1 MRRRKFLGCVTA
13 AAGSYMLAACGGGAG
28 EGSNGGSGAV
38 ANAIAK
44 AGSGVSANGTTVPPA
59 SSITDSSGVV
69 WTIWNKYIRK
79 NGQLDWVAF
88 DVKMLLWYDGYVYH
102 QNAAGKFFQWK
113 NEHWLEVHD
122 PRMGGTS
129 ADGTVVP
136 SANYI
141 IDSSDDVWTL
151 SSGFIYKNGT
161 RDSKAYN
168 VDLLLWSGGMLYHRN
183 TSGQFYVKTWMN
195 RWAHCTDPRVKRAAA
210 AGKFYGINGHYD
222 YPYTAAQTIAA
233 LKQLGCTTYRVGV
246 TNSSLPLTAASTLA
260 QALKAENMNLLAML
274 DLKLRDASG
283 ALHGSEAAAYRAC
296 YDDAAAIAAT
306 LAPFGVTMYEC
317 GNELTRDSAII
328 VDSRYAGTSDKC
340 FNNTN
345 WPILRGALRGMID
358 GVKSV
363 QPQARCGVCFCVAD
377 VAASDM
383 LWDGW
388 QPDGTWGHSPV
399 RWDITT
405 WHNYQPYG
413 DIFAIGSE
421 GKGPAFNLPAY
432 CKARYG
438 VPFMVTEWNAS
449 PGETETFRSKY
460 VGTQLSEFYAAR
472 KEHCIE
478 SVMYYQLTSG
488 DFTFGIT
495 TSALQPIAPT
505 YGTFKG
511 FVASNPDV

>member
-1 MRRRKFLGCVTA
+1 MRRRKFLGCITA

-44 AGSGVSANGTTVPPA
+44 AGSSVSANGTTVPPA

-233 LKQLGCTTYRVGV
+233 LKQLGEI
-246 TNSSLPLTAASTLA
+246 LAALA
-260 QALKAENMNLLAML
+260 PTPDLDWAACAL
-274 DLKLRDASG
+274 
-283 ALHGSEAAAYRAC
+283 
-296 YDDAAAIAAT
+296 DDAR
-306 LAPFGVTMYEC
+306 V
-317 GNELTRDSAII
+317 LTPS
-328 VDSRYAGTSDKC
+328 
-340 FNNTN
+340 
-345 WPILRGALRGMID
+345 
-358 GVKSV
+358 
-363 QPQARCGVCFCVAD
+363 
-377 VAASDM
+377 
-383 LWDGW
+383 LW
-388 QPDGTWGHSPV
+388 
-399 RWDITT
+399 
-405 WHNYQPYG
+405 
-413 DIFAIGSE
+413 
-421 GKGPAFNLPAY
+421 
-432 CKARYG
+432 
-438 VPFMVTEWNAS
+438 
-449 PGETETFRSKY
+449 
-460 VGTQLSEFYAAR
+460 
-472 KEHCIE
+472 
-478 SVMYYQLTSG
+478 
-488 DFTFGIT
+488 
-495 TSALQPIAPT
+495 
-505 YGTFKG
+505 
-511 FVASNPDV
+511 